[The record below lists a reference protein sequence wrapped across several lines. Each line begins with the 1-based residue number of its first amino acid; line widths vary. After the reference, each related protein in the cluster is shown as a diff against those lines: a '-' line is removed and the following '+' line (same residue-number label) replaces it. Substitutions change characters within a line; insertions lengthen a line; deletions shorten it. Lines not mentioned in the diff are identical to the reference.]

1 VFIASRRFQVSH
13 AKVSTVMTTDVA
25 SVRPDTS
32 FHELTQ
38 LLAERK
44 VSAVP
49 VVDHDGRVL
58 GVVSEADLLHK
69 LEFADGLSGH
79 SILERPVHR
88 LARAKADGQLA
99 RDLMTS
105 PAVTVPAGVSVVK
118 AARLLES
125 QRVKRA
131 PVVDD
136 GGRLVGIVSR
146 AVLLKVFLRP
156 DNDIQREVVGDLLHR
171 LWIGPSEL
179 AVTVAD
185 GVVTIQGEVEQRSLI
200 DLVARLVRSVDGVVE
215 VLTDLTYAVDDTA
228 SPEARYYR
236 PLV

>member
-1 VFIASRRFQVSH
+1 VSH

-32 FHELTQ
+32 FHELTEI
-38 LLAERK
+38 LAERK

-49 VVDHDGRVL
+49 VVDDDGRVL
-58 GVVSEADLLHK
+58 GIVSEADLLHK
-69 LEFADGLSGH
+69 LEFADGRSGH
-79 SILERPVHR
+79 AILERPVHR
-88 LARAKADGQLA
+88 QARAKADGRLA
-99 RDLMTS
+99 KDVMTS
-105 PAVTVPAGVSVVK
+105 PAVTLPVGASVVK

-131 PVVDD
+131 PVVDED
-136 GGRLVGIVSR
+136 GRLVGIVSR
-146 AVLLKVFLRP
+146 ADLLKVFLRR
-156 DNDIQREVVGDLLHR
+156 DADIRREVVGDLLKR
-171 LWIGPSEL
+171 LWIGPTEL
-179 AVTVAD
+179 NVTVDD
-185 GVVTIQGEVEQRSLI
+185 GVVTLQGEVEQRSLI

-215 VLTDLTYAVDDTA
+215 VVTDLTYAIDDTT

>member
-1 VFIASRRFQVSH
+1 VSH

-32 FHELTQ
+32 FHELTEI
-38 LLAERK
+38 LAERK

-49 VVDHDGRVL
+49 VVDDDGRVL
-58 GVVSEADLLHK
+58 GIVSEADLLHK
-69 LEFADGLSGH
+69 LEFADGRSGH
-79 SILERPVHR
+79 AVLERSAHR
-88 LARAKADGQLA
+88 QARAKADGRLA
-99 RDLMTS
+99 KDVMTS
-105 PAVTVPAGVSVVK
+105 PAVTLPVGASVVK

-125 QRVKRA
+125 HRVKRA
-131 PVVDD
+131 PVVDED
-136 GGRLVGIVSR
+136 GRLVGIVSR
-146 AVLLKVFLRP
+146 ADLLKVFLRR
-156 DNDIQREVVGDLLHR
+156 DADIQREIVGDLLKR

-179 AVTVAD
+179 TVTVDD
-185 GVVTIQGEVEQRSLI
+185 GVVTLQGEVEQRSLI

-215 VLTDLTYAVDDTA
+215 VVTDLTYAIDDTT